1 MKNKKMTERIIV
13 RLTENQKTEI
23 EKNAKEMGFTS
34 LSDYARV
41 VLFQGPEI
49 KKVYHNYENALSIS
63 REIADIKKTM
73 QWIANRI
80 SGSGNIYYED
90 IIELRD
96 SVSKIGRKVD
106 KLAFGIS
113 NKIGEKQ
120 YERNN
125 KNAWN
130 TCNN

>member
-1 MKNKKMTERIIV
+1 MNERIIV
-13 RLTENQKTEI
+13 RLTKKQKTEI
-23 EKNAKEMGFTS
+23 EKNAKNMGFSS

-49 KKVYHNYENALSIS
+49 KKVYHNYENVLSVS

-96 SVSKIGRKVD
+96 SVSKIGRKID
-106 KLAFGIS
+106 KLSSSVS
-113 NKIGEKQ
+113 NKTGGNH

-125 KNAWN
+125 KNA
-130 TCNN
+130 